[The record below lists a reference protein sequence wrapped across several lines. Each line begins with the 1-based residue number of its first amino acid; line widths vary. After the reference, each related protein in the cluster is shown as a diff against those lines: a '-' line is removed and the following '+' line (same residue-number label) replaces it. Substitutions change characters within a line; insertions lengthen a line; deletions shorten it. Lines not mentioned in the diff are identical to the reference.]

1 MGRLTCS
8 LRFQLPSSSCSRPLP
23 VFVFFSPV
31 LCKTFR
37 ALRQPCS
44 QQLSSQQPATLCRP
58 LPTSWRQLCG
68 DPCPSSSAF
77 LPQVILK
84 DLEVLAEIA
93 SSPAGQT
100 DDLGPLDGP
109 DLRISHSELQ
119 VPTPGRASLLPTPS
133 KYSPMRP
140 TSGILGTSALG
151 LVLDWGCH
159 P

>member
-31 LCKTFR
+31 LCRTFR

-44 QQLSSQQPATLCRP
+44 QQLSSLQTPPHFLETA
-58 LPTSWRQLCG
+58 LCG

-140 TSGILGTSALG
+140 TSGTLGTSALG